1 MNKILLN
8 ILMVVGFQQF
18 ILGTEANKEPETKLG
33 FCLSCY
39 LINCDQTHD
48 IPSVF
53 NEESCKECV
62 KQVYSVCSK
71 GHTICESCII
81 ERINNDI
88 KENMGIVRCYT
99 CSEEI
104 KESLIQNI
112 LSKPMEEKNIQKCEN
127 LLKKYNKLLEE
138 RQLEKKI
145 NKDPNLRRCDYPN
158 CKGYFSINKWGV
170 FFTKT
175 PICNKNKKHIH
186 CKKCF
191 RKKHKGECMSEFD
204 EIIKRNREIRE
215 KKNNNEL
222 QQGDSEGYK
231 PCPKCLVITEKISGC
246 NHMTCVYCK
255 HQWCWRCGATCFI
268 DDPNKEGYNHYGGT
282 AEKPNSEC
290 RGKHDVYEKNEE
302 DGNYFGISNGNFE
315 NDFKY
320 LEKNKRILIHKYN
333 SYIENN
339 CQQCCDNCTNFFENF
354 L

>member
-8 ILMVVGFQQF
+8 ILIFFSSQQI
-18 ILGTEANKEPETKLG
+18 ILGDLKSKEGTCLLCFANAGCDHDKDTK
-33 FCLSCY
+33 CENCY
-39 LINCDQTHD
+39 
-48 IPSVF
+48 
-53 NEESCKECV
+53 
-62 KQVYSVCSK
+62 KQVYSVCSQK
-71 GHTICESCII
+71 HTMCQGCIYDQF
-81 ERINNDI
+81 NNDLKNNQRII
-88 KENMGIVRCYT
+88 KCCAKGCK
-99 CSEEI
+99 EEI
-104 KESLIQNI
+104 KANI
-112 LSKPMEEKNIQKCEN
+112 IQKILNN
-127 LLKKYNKLLEE
+127 LIKEANKQKKEKYKEQLEKYNNCLEE

-158 CKGYFSINKWGV
+158 CKGYFSINKWWF

-175 PICNKNKKHIH
+175 PICNKNKEHIH

-191 RKKHKGECMSEFD
+191 RKKHKGECMPEFD
-204 EIIKRNREIRE
+204 EFIERNREI
-215 KKNNNEL
+215 KKKKTNNEL
-222 QQGDSEGYK
+222 HDNDPEGYK

-246 NHMTCVYCK
+246 NHMTCLYCK
-255 HQWCWRCGATCFI
+255 HQWCWRCGATCFL
-268 DDPNKEGYNHYGGT
+268 DDPKNTEGANHYGGT

-290 RGKHDVYEKNEE
+290 RGKHEASDKNEE

-320 LEKNKRILIHKYN
+320 LEKNKRIPIYKYN

>member
-1 MNKILLN
+1 MF
-8 ILMVVGFQQF
+8 VGFQQI
-18 ILGTEANKEPETKLG
+18 ILGDLESKKGTCLLCYT
-33 FCLSCY
+33 FCEHDNSTTCENCY
-39 LINCDQTHD
+39 
-48 IPSVF
+48 
-53 NEESCKECV
+53 
-62 KQVYSVCSK
+62 KQVYSVCSQKHTMCQDCIYEQFNNNLTNNRGIIKCCAK
-71 GHTICESCII
+71 GCE
-81 ERINNDI
+81 
-88 KENMGIVRCYT
+88 
-99 CSEEI
+99 EEI
-104 KESLIQNI
+104 KANIIQKILNNLIQEANNQ
-112 LSKPMEEKNIQKCEN
+112 KKEEDKEKYKKE
-127 LLKKYNKLLEE
+127 LKGYNEHLEE
-138 RQLEKKI
+138 RQLEKEI
-145 NKDPNLRRCDYPN
+145 SKDPNLKRCDYPN
-158 CKGYFSINKWGV
+158 CKGYFSINKGWF

-175 PICNKNKKHIH
+175 PICNKNKEHIH

-191 RKKHKGECMSEFD
+191 RKKHEGECIPEFD
-204 EIIKRNREIRE
+204 EIIKRNREIQ
-215 KKNNNEL
+215 KKKAKSEL
-222 QQGDSEGYK
+222 QDNDPEGYK

-290 RGKHDVYEKNEE
+290 RGKHQALDKNEE

-320 LEKNKRILIHKYN
+320 LEKNKRITIYKYN